1 MPDVIA
7 LTEVFPKNKI
17 FLSTSEEYEIQGYTH
32 YVSNLET
39 GRGCILYIKNSISAV
54 EVKID
59 TNFKE
64 SVWCKIKL
72 QHNDMLFIGCI
83 YRSPNC
89 SLENTNE
96 LLSLFPS
103 ISKMGFSHILVV
115 GDFNFKEI
123 NWKTNMSTVS
133 ENHISTKFFECC
145 RDSYFYQHVLEPT
158 RERIANEPSTLDLI
172 FTNEENMLSNL
183 QYLPGLGKSDHC
195 ILSFDFN
202 CYIEKEAVSFKK
214 FNFFKG
220 DYKAV
225 DEGLLSIDWAQVLGG
240 LDLSDSWD
248 FLVDKIIQLIELY
261 VPENRV
267 SGQSDRENP
276 FINQACIE
284 AIRSKNTK
292 WQKYKHC
299 KSNINYD
306 HYKAARNRVTAELRN
321 AKYNFEQNLAAKI
334 KTDNKLF
341 WSYVRSKQKTKTR
354 DTATSD

>member
-1 MPDVIA
+1 
-7 LTEVFPKNKI
+7 
-17 FLSTSEEYEIQGYTH
+17 
-32 YVSNLET
+32 
-39 GRGCILYIKNSISAV
+39 
-54 EVKID
+54 
-59 TNFKE
+59 
-64 SVWCKIKL
+64 
-72 QHNDMLFIGCI
+72 
-83 YRSPNC
+83 
-89 SLENTNE
+89 
-96 LLSLFPS
+96 
-103 ISKMGFSHILVV
+103 MGFSHILVV

-145 RDSYFYQHVLEPT
+145 RDSYFYQHVLE
-158 RERIANEPSTLDLI
+158 RIANEPSTLDLI

-183 QYLPGLGKSDHC
+183 QYLPGLGKNDHC

-261 VPENRV
+261 VPENKV

-292 WQKYKHC
+292 WQNTSTASPILITTIIKLQEIGSLLSC
-299 KSNINYD
+299 DMLSTTSN
-306 HYKAARNRVTAELRN
+306 
-321 AKYNFEQNLAAKI
+321 
-334 KTDNKLF
+334 KT
-341 WSYVRSKQKTKTR
+341 
-354 DTATSD
+354 